1 MISETLRNVALRTI
15 TVRKNFSMITDDKV
29 SNFFVLTMISAS
41 FLFHNWEKS
50 SKKSEADNLKALK
63 QPFYH
68 VIAMIN
74 GEFRSPC
81 LSQYSAAAVYFLSS
95 PILL

>member
-1 MISETLRNVALRTI
+1 
-15 TVRKNFSMITDDKV
+15 
-29 SNFFVLTMISAS
+29 MISAS

-74 GEFRSPC
+74 DKFREHCS
-81 LSQYSAAAVYFLSS
+81 SQYSAAAVYFLSS

>member
-1 MISETLRNVALRTI
+1 
-15 TVRKNFSMITDDKV
+15 MITDDKV
-29 SNFFVLTMISAS
+29 SNFFCIDNDFRF
-41 FLFHNWEKS
+41 FLFHKWEKS

-63 QPFYH
+63 QPSYH

-74 GEFRSPC
+74 DKFRKRCS
-81 LSQYSAAAVYFLSS
+81 SQYSAAAVYFLSS